1 MWRSLRRCPSSS
13 YASERARR
21 SCACWRAKCR
31 GTRATSRGVIDP
43 ARYAGVSGDLSF
55 VDGPDGPI
63 VVKRALPKLKVAAD
77 WFASPER
84 SAVEAAC
91 LRVLAEVLGQAAVP
105 RVLWVDHAAHSFA
118 MERLPERFIPWKARL
133 LACDVNIQTAAQ
145 AGRLLGQLHTRTQ
158 ARSDLAEQFQ
168 DLTHLMTLRIRPY
181 HERVA
186 QRRPDLAEAINSVIA
201 NMLRD
206 RRCLVHGDYSPK
218 NLLTDGTDVVIL
230 DCEVA
235 HWGDPRFDI
244 AFCLCHLLLKIIH
257 ARGCVDQMVQSADA
271 YLAAYRAEG
280 LDVLDAELSRATGC
294 LILARVIGDS
304 PVDYLDSAEL
314 KAAALRLGER
324 LLAAPVAADRYVQR
338 ALELRP

>member
-1 MWRSLRRCPSSS
+1 MSVP
-13 YASERARR
+13 
-21 SCACWRAKCR
+21 
-31 GTRATSRGVIDP
+31 P
-43 ARYAGVSGDLSF
+43 QFAGVSGDVSF

-91 LRVLAEVLGQAAVP
+91 LQVLAEVLGQDAVP
-105 RVLWVDHAAHSFA
+105 RVLWVDHEAHSFA

-133 LACDVNIQTAAQ
+133 LACDVHIQTAEK
-145 AGRLLGQLHTRTQ
+145 AGRLLGQLHARTEG
-158 ARSDLAEQFQ
+158 RSDLALQFE
-168 DLTHLMTLRIRPY
+168 DLTHLRTLRIRPY

-186 QRRPDLAEAINSVIA
+186 QRRPDLADAINSVIE
-201 NMLRD
+201 NMVSE

-218 NLLTDGTDVVIL
+218 NLLTDGADVVIL

-244 AFCLCHLLLKIIH
+244 AFCLCHLLLKIVH
-257 ARGCVDQMVQSADA
+257 SRGCVDELAQSADA
-271 YLAAYRAEG
+271 YLAAYKAEG
-280 LDVLDAELSRATGC
+280 LEVLDDELSRATGC
-294 LILARVIGDS
+294 LVLARVIGDS

-314 KAAALRLGER
+314 KAAALRLGES
-324 LLAAPVAADRYVQR
+324 LLQEPVAADGFIRR

>member
-1 MWRSLRRCPSSS
+1 M
-13 YASERARR
+13 
-21 SCACWRAKCR
+21 
-31 GTRATSRGVIDP
+31 SRGVIDP
-43 ARYAGVSGDLSF
+43 ARYAGVSGDVSF

-91 LRVLAEVLGQAAVP
+91 LQVLAEVLGQAAVP
-105 RVLWVDHAAHSFA
+105 RVLWVDRDSHSFA
-118 MERLPERFIPWKARL
+118 MERLPDRLIPWKARL
-133 LACDVNIQTAAQ
+133 LACDVDLRTAEK

-158 ARSDLAEQFQ
+158 GRSDLATQFE
-168 DLTHLMTLRIRPY
+168 DRSHLQTLRIRPY

-186 QRRPDLAEAINSVIA
+186 QRRPDLADAIIAVIE

-206 RRCLVHGDYSPK
+206 RQCLVHGDYSPK
-218 NLLTDGTDVVIL
+218 NLLADGSDVIIL

-244 AFCLCHLLLKIIH
+244 AFCLCHLLLKIVHSPSCSDEI
-257 ARGCVDQMVQSADA
+257 ARSADA

-280 LDVLDAELSRATGC
+280 LAVLDAELSRATGC

-314 KAAALRLGER
+314 KAAALHLGES
-324 LLAAPVAADRYVQR
+324 LLQAPLAPDGFTQR

>member
-1 MWRSLRRCPSSS
+1 M
-13 YASERARR
+13 
-21 SCACWRAKCR
+21 
-31 GTRATSRGVIDP
+31 SRGVIDP
-43 ARYAGVSGDLSF
+43 ARYAGVSGEVSF

-63 VVKRALPKLKVAAD
+63 VVKRALTKLKVAAD

-91 LRVLAEVLGQAAVP
+91 LQVLAEVLGQAAVP
-105 RVLWVDHAAHSFA
+105 RVLWVDRDSHSFA
-118 MERLPERFIPWKARL
+118 MERLPDRLIPWKARL
-133 LACDVNIQTAAQ
+133 LACDVDLRTAEK

-158 ARSDLAEQFQ
+158 GRSDLATQFE
-168 DLTHLMTLRIRPY
+168 DRSHLQTLRIRPY

-186 QRRPDLAEAINSVIA
+186 QRRPDLADAIIAVIE
-201 NMLRD
+201 NMLRN
-206 RRCLVHGDYSPK
+206 RQCLVHGDYSPK
-218 NLLTDGTDVVIL
+218 NLLADGSDVIIL

-244 AFCLCHLLLKIIH
+244 AFCLCHLLLKIVHSPSCSDEI
-257 ARGCVDQMVQSADA
+257 ARSADA

-280 LDVLDAELSRATGC
+280 LAVLDAELSRATGC

-314 KAAALRLGER
+314 KAAALHLGES
-324 LLAAPVAADRYVQR
+324 LLQAPLAPDGFTQR

>member
-1 MWRSLRRCPSSS
+1 MSIP
-13 YASERARR
+13 
-21 SCACWRAKCR
+21 
-31 GTRATSRGVIDP
+31 P
-43 ARYAGVSGDLSF
+43 QYAGVSGDVSF

-91 LRVLAEVLGQAAVP
+91 LQVLAEVLGQDAVP
-105 RVLWVDHAAHSFA
+105 RVLWIDHAAHAFA
-118 MERLPERFIPWKARL
+118 MERLPDRLIPWKARL
-133 LACDVNIQTAAQ
+133 LACDVDTQTAEK
-145 AGRLLGQLHTRTQ
+145 AGRLLGQLHARTHG
-158 ARSDLAEQFQ
+158 RPDLAAQF
-168 DLTHLMTLRIRPY
+168 DDRSHLHTLRIRPY

-186 QRRPDLAEAINSVIA
+186 QRRPDLAEAIQSVIDR
-201 NMLRD
+201 MLAD
-206 RRCLVHGDYSPK
+206 RQCLVHGDYSPK
-218 NLLTDGTDVVIL
+218 NLLTDGNDVVIL

-235 HWGDPRFDI
+235 HWGDPRFDV
-244 AFCLCHLLLKIIH
+244 AFCLCHLLLKVVH
-257 ARGCVDQMVQSADA
+257 SRGCSEGIAQSAEA

-280 LDVLDAELSRATGC
+280 LPVLDAELSRATGC

-314 KAAALRLGER
+314 KAAALRLGES
-324 LLAAPVAADRYVQR
+324 LLAAPVAADGYVQR